1 MKILTMIALML
12 FFAAGTAMATQSVSE
27 NVQFVAGPSD
37 AEVKKLV
44 MYMIKTYNL
53 NPDQQLK
60 VKEAAMKM
68 ASDAAA
74 KKPLNAKKRA
84 ALRDALSAA
93 MSKTLSADQ
102 YSQYKSALN
111 GEINKLLD
119 DIIDAATK

>member
-1 MKILTMIALML
+1 MLALML
-12 FFAAGTAMATQSVSE
+12 FFAAGTAMATPSVSE
-27 NVQFVAGPSD
+27 KVQFVAGPSD

-44 MYMIKTYNL
+44 MYMIKAYNL
-53 NPDQQLK
+53 NPDQQMK

-74 KKPLNAKKRA
+74 QKPLNAKKRA

-93 MSKTLSADQ
+93 MSNTLSAAQ
-102 YSQYKSALN
+102 YSQYKSALK

-119 DIIDAATK
+119 DIIDAAVK

>member
-1 MKILTMIALML
+1 MKILTMLALML
-12 FFAAGTAMATQSVSE
+12 FFAAGTAMATQSVSQ
-27 NVQFVAGPSD
+27 NVQFVAGTSD

-44 MYMIKTYNL
+44 MYMIKAYNL

-74 KKPLNAKKRA
+74 QKPLNAKKRV

-93 MSKTLSADQ
+93 MSNTLSAAQ

-119 DIIDAATK
+119 DIIDAAVK

>member
-1 MKILTMIALML
+1 MKILTMLALML

-44 MYMIKTYNL
+44 MYMIKAYNL

-74 KKPLNAKKRA
+74 Q
-84 ALRDALSAA
+84 
-93 MSKTLSADQ
+93 KTLDITKREKLRNDFSLTMSNTLSTDQ
-102 YSQYKSALN
+102 YTQYKSTLN
-111 GEINKLLD
+111 QNYKLLD
-119 DIIDAATK
+119 DIIDAAVK

>member
-1 MKILTMIALML
+1 MKILTMLALML
-12 FFAAGTAMATQSVSE
+12 FFAVGTAMATQSVTE

-74 KKPLNAKKRA
+74 QKPLDAKKKEK
-84 ALRDALSAA
+84 LCNDFSLT
-93 MSKTLSADQ
+93 MSNTLNTDQ
-102 YSQYKSALN
+102 YAQYKSTLN
-111 GEINKLLD
+111 QNYKLLD

>member
-1 MKILTMIALML
+1 MLALML

-44 MYMIKTYNL
+44 MYMIKAYNL

-74 KKPLNAKKRA
+74 Q
-84 ALRDALSAA
+84 
-93 MSKTLSADQ
+93 KTLDITKREKLRNDFSLTMSNTLSTDQ
-102 YSQYKSALN
+102 YAQYKSTLN
-111 GEINKLLD
+111 QNYKLLD
-119 DIIDAATK
+119 DIIDAAVK

>member
-1 MKILTMIALML
+1 MKILTMLALML
-12 FFAAGTAMATQSVSE
+12 FFAAGTAMATPSVSE
-27 NVQFVAGPSD
+27 KVQFVAGPSD

-74 KKPLNAKKRA
+74 QKPLDAKKKEK
-84 ALRDALSAA
+84 LRNDFSLT
-93 MSKTLSADQ
+93 MSNTLSTDQ
-102 YSQYKSALN
+102 YAQYKSTLN
-111 GEINKLLD
+111 QNYKLLD
-119 DIIDAATK
+119 DIIDAAVK

>member
-1 MKILTMIALML
+1 MKILTMLALML

-27 NVQFVAGPSD
+27 NVQFIAGPSD

-44 MYMIKTYNL
+44 MYMIKAYNL

-74 KKPLNAKKRA
+74 Q
-84 ALRDALSAA
+84 
-93 MSKTLSADQ
+93 KTLDITKREKLRNDFSLTMSNTLSTDQ
-102 YSQYKSALN
+102 YAQYKSTLN
-111 GEINKLLD
+111 QNYKLLD
-119 DIIDAATK
+119 DIIDAAVK

>member
-1 MKILTMIALML
+1 MKILTMLALML

-27 NVQFVAGPSD
+27 NVQFVAGTSD

-44 MYMIKTYNL
+44 MYMIKAYNL

-74 KKPLNAKKRA
+74 Q
-84 ALRDALSAA
+84 
-93 MSKTLSADQ
+93 KTLDITKREKLRNDFSLTMSNTLSTDQ
-102 YSQYKSALN
+102 YAQYKSTLN
-111 GEINKLLD
+111 QNYKLLD
-119 DIIDAATK
+119 DIIDAAVK

>member
-1 MKILTMIALML
+1 MKILTMLALML

-44 MYMIKTYNL
+44 MYMIKAYNL

-74 KKPLNAKKRA
+74 Q
-84 ALRDALSAA
+84 
-93 MSKTLSADQ
+93 KTLDITKREKLRNDFSLTMSNTLSTDQ
-102 YSQYKSALN
+102 YAQYKSTLN
-111 GEINKLLD
+111 QNYKLLD
-119 DIIDAATK
+119 DIIDAAVK